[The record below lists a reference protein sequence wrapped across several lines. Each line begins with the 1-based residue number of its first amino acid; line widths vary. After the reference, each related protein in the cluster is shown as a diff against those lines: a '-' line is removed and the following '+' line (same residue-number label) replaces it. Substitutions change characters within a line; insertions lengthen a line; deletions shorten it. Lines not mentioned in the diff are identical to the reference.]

1 MNTAGK
7 HQSGDL
13 LCGVCNKHF
22 NDPCTLPCAHS
33 FCRQPCLIAFPGQA
47 EVRCFWCRKR
57 FPASQAVHN
66 ADLEARVKDYLIQ
79 ERSSIVRPC
88 EVCHQPT
95 PQLVTCGHC
104 NLDVCFDCKTA
115 HTNSFIMTLSAELA
129 ELCRIKKRLQQKN
142 TEIRDAQRKSA
153 ELTEN
158 IEEATTTLESAST
171 ETLNRSLKHL
181 ESLFKSEVDRMSPF
195 NDLVSNLR
203 GEITELTEHCE
214 ENLDSASLNEL
225 LLMRSQLLDAE
236 IAANNLFSDYNNCV
250 KTSFMDT
257 RISKAYITL
266 SDQLI
271 ATTLV
276 DVLYPEQGSREESP
290 TSEVSES
297 SVQDE
302 TPDGESSYR
311 QVFVGGLRP
320 HMNRKVLTSYF
331 CRFGAVKFVNVV
343 TPRGFAYVTFAD
355 AASAAK
361 ATSERV
367 HFIAG
372 GRVEVQKFLPKNLRN
387 AKKASPPAPEP
398 PTPIPTPQPQPVPPR
413 SRKVFVGGLH
423 HDTTSEELRA
433 ALSELGPV
441 EDARVVPGRGYGL
454 AVFENL
460 ETFELAVSNR
470 WHLVGTK
477 RVELV
482 PFVSGKTIPNELNR
496 AASLESLSSSSSYI
510 PSVEA
515 CGRKLYVEGF
525 GKGTSDVALRMYF
538 AQFGAIL
545 LCQVS
550 GDRGS
555 LVFESPH
562 SLVRAVKTQPHYL
575 DGHKLTLIVPSGSP
589 KSNLPKE
596 NTGSRGLINTPSVLP
611 RKLLLY
617 GIPAGTTYSVLQAY
631 FTKFGP
637 VEFAMVNKETGTEGF
652 VVFRN
657 LASVDAA
664 MSAQPHYISNKAV
677 YLRKAENPL
686 LPFDVG
692 GNIPKNVSFESIL
705 SNSSVSSLKSE
716 LSETLTSKSPSKL
729 PTDVASSKGVS
740 AEEAK
745 KRIYVGHLPLYAH
758 RDDLVKYFSAYGTVE
773 TAFVAKTKGGI
784 EPRFFGFVYFSRPE
798 DVEKVLAFP
807 GTHRIRGQ
815 AIIVKA
821 VQPDYPLVT
830 SPNPSIMH
838 ANACCQ

>member
-1 MNTAGK
+1 
-7 HQSGDL
+7 
-13 LCGVCNKHF
+13 
-22 NDPCTLPCAHS
+22 
-33 FCRQPCLIAFPGQA
+33 
-47 EVRCFWCRKR
+47 
-57 FPASQAVHN
+57 
-66 ADLEARVKDYLIQ
+66 
-79 ERSSIVRPC
+79 
-88 EVCHQPT
+88 
-95 PQLVTCGHC
+95 
-104 NLDVCFDCKTA
+104 
-115 HTNSFIMTLSAELA
+115 MTLSAELA

-214 ENLDSASLNEL
+214 ENLDSAMHPIDVITTTTKKLHL
-225 LLMRSQLLDAE
+225 L
-236 IAANNLFSDYNNCV
+236 
-250 KTSFMDT
+250 
-257 RISKAYITL
+257 
-266 SDQLI
+266 
-271 ATTLV
+271 
-276 DVLYPEQGSREESP
+276 
-290 TSEVSES
+290 SEVSES

-496 AASLESLSSSSSYI
+496 AASLRTAKKAPPPAAEPPTPIPTPQPQPVPPRSRKVFVGGLHHDTTSEELRAALSELGPVEDARVVPGRGYGLAVFEKLETFQLAVSKRESLSSSSSYI

-705 SNSSVSSLKSE
+705 
-716 LSETLTSKSPSKL
+716 
-729 PTDVASSKGVS
+729 
-740 AEEAK
+740 
-745 KRIYVGHLPLYAH
+745 
-758 RDDLVKYFSAYGTVE
+758 
-773 TAFVAKTKGGI
+773 
-784 EPRFFGFVYFSRPE
+784 
-798 DVEKVLAFP
+798 
-807 GTHRIRGQ
+807 
-815 AIIVKA
+815 
-821 VQPDYPLVT
+821 
-830 SPNPSIMH
+830 
-838 ANACCQ
+838 